1 MAGGGDGCGG
11 GGGAAAACGVAGG
24 LHCVVRVGELL
35 IGDFRTPSP
44 LTLQG
49 YDDRI
54 FFSKLVLLYL
64 LDVWICVVNK
74 SVAIFVD
81 S

>member
-1 MAGGGDGCGG
+1 MAGGGDGGR
-11 GGGAAAACGVAGG
+11 GGGAAACGVVEG

-35 IGDFRTPSP
+35 IGDRRTSSP

-54 FFSKLVLLYL
+54 FFTKLVLLYL
-64 LDVWICVVNK
+64 LDVWACVVNK

>member
-1 MAGGGDGCGG
+1 MAGGGDGGG
-11 GGGAAAACGVAGG
+11 GGGGAAACGVAGG

-35 IGDFRTPSP
+35 IGDCRTPSP

-49 YDDRI
+49 YDDRL
-54 FFSKLVLLYL
+54 FFTKLVLLYL
-64 LDVWICVVNK
+64 LDVWTCVVNK

>member
-1 MAGGGDGCGG
+1 MAGGGDGGRGG
-11 GGGAAAACGVAGG
+11 GGAAACGVAGG
-24 LHCVVRVGELL
+24 LHCVVRISELL

-49 YDDRI
+49 YDDRL
-54 FFSKLVLLYL
+54 FFNKLVLLYL
-64 LDVWICVVNK
+64 LDVWACVVNK
-74 SVAIFVD
+74 LVAIFVD